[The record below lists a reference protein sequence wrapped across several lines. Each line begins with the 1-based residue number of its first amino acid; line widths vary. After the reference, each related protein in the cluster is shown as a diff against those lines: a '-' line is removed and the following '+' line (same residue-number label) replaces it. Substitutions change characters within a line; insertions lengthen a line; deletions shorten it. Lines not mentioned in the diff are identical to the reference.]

1 LVEYWHW
8 HSLHYGAETYWGG
21 ILGHSLEPGRIYHEL
36 AAVGAELAAADGTV
50 RDLRPRSDIGVLTS
64 AESRWAMEFMAPLK
78 GSGGTADRWTGDP
91 DSYERIL
98 AAFYRGLFDA
108 GLAVDTVSPH
118 QLPVDASE
126 MAERWPVLVVPGLYI
141 ADDALLA
148 QLGDYAAAGG
158 HLVLSPR
165 TGYAD
170 EEAVARHRVMPGA
183 LREAAGV
190 HYLEFTNLPRDAE
203 VVGVGPDGLS
213 GAATVWA
220 DGLIADDATVLAGYA
235 HPHLAQFAAVTT
247 HGYGRGRVTTVGTV
261 PDRSLSRALADWLA
275 FTSLPSDPWRA
286 ARADTVTCTGAD
298 VPGGVLR
305 VVHNWSWQPAEFVL
319 PAAVVDVFGEES
331 LDAGAILVLGPW
343 DVRIVMERAR

>member
-1 LVEYWHW
+1 
-8 HSLHYGAETYWGG
+8 
-21 ILGHSLEPGRIYHEL
+21 
-36 AAVGAELAAADGTV
+36 
-50 RDLRPRSDIGVLTS
+50 
-64 AESRWAMEFMAPLK
+64 
-78 GSGGTADRWTGDP
+78 
-91 DSYERIL
+91 
-98 AAFYRGLFDA
+98 
-108 GLAVDTVSPH
+108 
-118 QLPVDASE
+118 
-126 MAERWPVLVVPGLYI
+126 
-141 ADDALLA
+141 
-148 QLGDYAAAGG
+148 
-158 HLVLSPR
+158 
-165 TGYAD
+165 
-170 EEAVARHRVMPGA
+170 
-183 LREAAGV
+183 
-190 HYLEFTNLPRDAE
+190 
-203 VVGVGPDGLS
+203 LS